1 MQVVRHHA
9 PREQPFP
16 TTNYRGARNVSLLH
30 DADGPNQPTELT
42 AQLRQRPSVVLAV
55 SPAAPHHDHV
65 SAAAPTHVARVLR
78 DARTGRWTRATRG
91 LIQLVLR

>member
-1 MQVVRHHA
+1 VQFVRHHA

-16 TTNYRGARNVSLLH
+16 TTSSRGTRNVGLLH

-42 AQLRQRPSVVLAV
+42 AQIRYDPSVVLGV
-55 SPAAPHHDHV
+55 SPAAPPHDHV
-65 SAAAPTHVARVLR
+65 SAAAAPTHVARVLR

-91 LIQLVLR
+91 LS